1 MGTSVQILIDYL
13 REFIPA
19 HKVECLIL
27 GFGAIL
33 MSACLAIEAHT
44 SGLYGPL
51 TYLTL
56 HPGVTGPGFLGGAGL
71 VAAALA
77 LKPVEMP

>member
-1 MGTSVQILIDYL
+1 MGTTVQILIDYL

-27 GFGAIL
+27 GVGTIL
-33 MSACLAIEAHT
+33 MSACLALTAHT
-44 SGLYGPL
+44 SGLYGEL

-56 HPGVTGPGFLGGAGL
+56 HPGLTGPGFAGGAFL
-71 VAAALA
+71 IAAAMVM
-77 LKPVEMP
+77 KPIEMP